1 MEKEIGEIYILKFQ
15 FRSTFVISALRML
28 DAWQTSSPELPT
40 VQKLQISVAFDTDH
54 GRKPDEKV
62 DYLERA
68 LPNNDNKA
76 ATIAHLMR
84 RKNFDKIDALCQM
97 LATSNTALEHLDISS
112 LSPLSCPFSD
122 FCRIPTGGC
131 NIARGEST
139 QILHVPEEDQPS
151 KFRGAIN
158 CVIAG
163 RQAWLR
169 LGRSTQRS
177 NAWIC
182 LTT

>member
-1 MEKEIGEIYILKFQ
+1 
-15 FRSTFVISALRML
+15 ML

-40 VQKLQISVAFDTDH
+40 VPVQKLQITVAFDTDH
-54 GRKPDEKV
+54 GRKADEMA
-62 DYLERA
+62 DCLERA
-68 LPNNDNKA
+68 LPNNDKRA

-84 RKNFDKIDALCQM
+84 RKNFEKIDALCQM

-112 LSPLSCPFSD
+112 LSSLSCPFSD

-131 NIARGEST
+131 NIAREST
-139 QILHVPEEDQPS
+139 QIQHAPEEDQPS

-169 LGRSTQRS
+169 L
-177 NAWIC
+177 
-182 LTT
+182 